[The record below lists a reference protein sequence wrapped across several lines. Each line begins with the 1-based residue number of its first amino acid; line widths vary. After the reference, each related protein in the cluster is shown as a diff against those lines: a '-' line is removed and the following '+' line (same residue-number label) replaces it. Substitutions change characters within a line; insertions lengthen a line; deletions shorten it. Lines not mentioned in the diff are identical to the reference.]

1 MVFTVL
7 CMLFRVFII
16 KRVSRIL
23 CTLVVIS
30 VIFCGLRFEL
40 FKLHGTIIF
49 FAKTQV
55 NPSAICNPYLQD
67 KLVYIYEKLHLL
79 HRGGGGRHSTAPRAL
94 PLDSPLPVE
103 STW

>member
-7 CMLFRVFII
+7 CVLFRVFIV

-23 CTLVVIS
+23 CTLVVI

-40 FKLHGTIIF
+40 FKLHGTITF
-49 FAKTQV
+49 FVKSFCTQV
-55 NPSAICNPYLQD
+55 NGSVTCNPYLQD

-79 HRGGGGRHSTAPRAL
+79 HRRA
-94 PLDSPLPVE
+94 
-103 STW
+103 